1 MSASAVV
8 VHPSYMIEVQS
19 GYEGRITRLLRSCG
33 VEMVLSVGMG
43 YLSASL
49 APEVVGQVRTWRG
62 VRAVLTV
69 TDPVQPLTPPAPASS
84 TVVPGMF
91 VRVPCGTVSVVGRVK
106 AVEGGACCVVFSLLG
121 RPVEQTFLISDV
133 SEVPLPEVWR

>member
-33 VEMVLSVGMG
+33 VETVISVGMG
-43 YLSASL
+43 YLSAAL

-62 VRAVLTV
+62 VRAVLSV
-69 TDPVQPLTPPAPASS
+69 TDPVHPLNAPAPATSS
-84 TVVPGMF
+84 VAPGMF

-106 AVEGGACCVVFSLLG
+106 AVEGVSCCVVFSLLG
-121 RPVEQTFLISDV
+121 RPVEQTFLMSDV
-133 SEVPLPEVWR
+133 AEVPLPEVWQ